1 MKHAPLLKLAGALSL
16 ILIGFIGIT
25 LWQHEPL
32 DSGAGKG
39 DPLLKVVEVNIYGH
53 SSLMSFEE
61 QNQEVIDTFRSVW
74 TGTLVGGKRVPGIK
88 GQGIDFSANEQANE
102 QAYVAFDICCKS
114 DEMKRARGREI
125 TFDFGGISMGMW
137 IKPLAI
143 NEQDIYPLLG
153 GWYGDVQSNK
163 LRINQGH
170 LELLIYDASGFSPE
184 VAVRSRTVLSNDR
197 WYHIALVHD
206 GHQANLYID
215 GELDASDTLDRK
227 VGSIMNDFFIGGIP
241 SGYPNFGQAR
251 FPGII
256 DEFVMSERIFS
267 AKDVRAIYGLVPK
280 GTLN

>member
-1 MKHAPLLKLAGALSL
+1 MKHIPLIKLASAMSL
-16 ILIGFIGIT
+16 ILIGFIGVT

-61 QNQEVIDTFRSVW
+61 QNQEVKDTFRSVW
-74 TGTLVGGKRVPGIK
+74 TGTLVGGQRVPGIK
-88 GQGIDFSANEQANE
+88 GQGIDFSAND
-102 QAYVAFDICCKS
+102 QAYVEFDICCKS
-114 DEMKRARGREI
+114 DEKKRARGREI
-125 TFDFGGISMGMW
+125 TFEFGGISMAMW
-137 IKPLAI
+137 IKPLSI

-170 LELLIYDASGFSPE
+170 LELLIYEPSGFSPE

-206 GHQANLYID
+206 GHQANVYID
-215 GELDASDTLDRK
+215 GELDASDILDRK
-227 VGSIMNDFFIGGIP
+227 LGSIMNDFFIGGIP

-267 AKDVRAIYGLVPK
+267 AKDIRAIYGLVPK